1 MADPEWS
8 NHHTP
13 HTPDIGPPPPTRIFN
28 GFLRFFSTRT
38 TPSISTRT
46 PATDPEW
53 QQPHSLISTAFV
65 PQTTSRPTS
74 PVQPFI
80 DRLRHF
86 GLLDLFS
93 PGDATH
99 DTIINLA
106 TLQRMSLSTIQRE
119 LVQEV
124 AKIRTGSNASLT
136 VGVRR
141 LMKDY
146 GTVHDGENLLFTDP
160 APVSAL
166 RDWETILEY
175 SAKAKNSLRLD
186 PFVLTSARSLEL
198 GMMLEANLVTSTHT
212 KVEDCRDFKDPILP
226 GGSRRHLN
234 RTRKME
240 NFWERFYMAAF
251 GGIALVGP
259 MLIMV
264 LHRGKATSLV
274 TVSVSVLLFAI
285 IISKYS
291 TGTPE
296 AVLGIVAAYAA
307 VLVVFVGTSS

>member
-1 MADPEWS
+1 MADPEWG
-8 NHHTP
+8 NYHTP
-13 HTPDIGPPPPTRIFN
+13 HTPATRPIGGLVN
-28 GFLRFFSTRT
+28 DFLRFFP
-38 TPSISTRT
+38 TPSTSTRT
-46 PATDPEW
+46 PATKEMR
-53 QQPHSLISTAFV
+53 QQHSLISTTVA
-65 PQTTSRPTS
+65 PQTRGPPPTAAQS
-74 PVQPFI
+74 FI

-93 PGDATH
+93 PGDAAN
-99 DTIINLA
+99 DSIINLA
-106 TLQRMSLSTIQRE
+106 TLQRMGLSTIQRE

-124 AKIRTGSNASLT
+124 GKIQTGSNASLT

-146 GTVHDGENLLFTDP
+146 GMVHNGEKILFTDP

-186 PFVLTSARSLEL
+186 PFVLTSARSLER
-198 GMMLEANLVTSTHT
+198 GMMLEANLVSTE
-212 KVEDCRDFKDPILP
+212 KKIENCRDFNDPILP